1 MALIGF
7 DVYGTLVD
15 PLGMDGPLR
24 EHVGDLAERFAATWR
39 ERQIDWAFRRAL
51 MGRYA
56 NFDVVTREALRA
68 TAAMLGVDL
77 RTAEAG
83 LLDTYR
89 RLPAFADAFE
99 GLTQLAEAGHRLV
112 AFSNG
117 VEATLRGLLTH
128 ARLMPP
134 LTDVVSVDEVRTYKP
149 SPAVYQHLVARGGQT
164 GDQTWLVSA
173 NSWDVLGAKSAGLKA
188 AWVRR
193 SSRAHWDGGGIAE
206 PDLVVASLVDLPA
219 RLRGV

>member
-1 MALIGF
+1 MAFIGF

-24 EHVGDLAERFAATWR
+24 EHVGELAERFAATWR
-39 ERQIDWAFRRAL
+39 ERQIDWTFRRAL

-56 NFDVVTREALRA
+56 DFDVVTREAFRA
-68 TAAMLGVDL
+68 SAAILGVDL

-117 VEATLRGLLTH
+117 VAVTLRGLLTH

-149 SPAVYQHLVARGGQT
+149 SPAVYQHLVTRGGQSAER
-164 GDQTWLVSA
+164 TWLVSA
-173 NSWDVLGAKSAGLKA
+173 NAWDVLGAKSAGLKA

-193 SSRAHWDGGGIAE
+193 SPRTHWDGGGIAE
-206 PDLVVASLVDLPA
+206 PDLVVASLAELPA
-219 RLRGV
+219 RLRGA